1 MAVHGRR
8 VQANQPSVALERDPR
23 DIKMDDLMRQIQQLQ
38 EHLESYEASEHDA
51 PSHASDV
58 EISCDAKENVN
69 PFHQACSH
77 PSSDSTP
84 PHPWNLRIHGVQHY
98 YDVKVNIP
106 EFEGRI

>member
-84 PHPWNLRIHGVQHY
+84 PHP
-98 YDVKVNIP
+98 
-106 EFEGRI
+106 